1 MYSDDVFWK
10 ASLEE
15 MKKGYYYDAKSDLFV
30 CLICGKSYE
39 KGIIYQFNDLYAEA
53 EKAILQHIKDEHSS
67 VFEFLLNMD
76 KKYTG
81 LTDNQKN
88 LLMLF
93 YKGCN
98 DKKVVEMT
106 GAGSTSTI
114 RNHRFTFREKE
125 KQAKIFLSIMELLNE
140 NISAERSK
148 SGEEL
153 IQIHRSAAMVDERYA
168 ITEAERDS
176 VIKAQFDENNRLK
189 KFPIKQKK
197 KIIVLQYVMK
207 SFERSRDYTEKEVNE
222 ILKSFYSDYVT
233 IRRYL
238 IEYAFMDRT
247 TDCNK
252 YWVK

>member
-1 MYSDDVFWK
+1 MYSDDIFWK
-10 ASLEE
+10 ASVQE
-15 MKKGYYYDAKSDLFV
+15 MKKGYYFDEKNDSII

-39 KGIIYQFNDLYAEA
+39 KGIIYQFNDIFVEA
-53 EKAILQHIKDEHSS
+53 EKAISLHINEAHSS
-67 VFEFLLNMD
+67 TFEFLLNMD

-88 LLMLF
+88 LLLLF
-93 YKGCN
+93 NKGYN

-114 RNHRFTFREKE
+114 RNQRFTFREKE

-140 NISAERSK
+140 NISADRSK

-153 IQIHRSAAMVDERYA
+153 IQIHRGATMIDERYA
-168 ITEAERDS
+168 ISETERATI
-176 VIKAQFDENNRLK
+176 IKAQFDDNNKLK
-189 KFPIKQKK
+189 KLPIKEKK
-197 KIIVLQYVMK
+197 KIIVFQQIMR
-207 SFERSRDYTEKEVNE
+207 SFEHFRDYNEKEVNE
-222 ILKSFYSDYVT
+222 ILKSFYSDFAT

-238 IEYAFMDRT
+238 IEYGFMDRT
-247 TDCNK
+247 PDCNK